1 MTRAIVLGGS
11 RGIGKS
17 ISNALKTIEQ
27 VETLKQK
34 GAKLQLNALSLLGF
48 YGPDIQKKGS
58 LWLKKGLYDM
68 VATDAHNPYQ
78 LQKLNELHLNKKEL
92 LAWKELCEKQMELI
106 CL

>member
-1 MTRAIVLGGS
+1 MVQIY
-11 RGIGKS
+11 K
-17 ISNALKTIEQ
+17 
-27 VETLKQK
+27 
-34 GAKLQLNALSLLGF
+34 
-48 YGPDIQKKGS
+48 KKGS